1 VGVALLATRITVS
14 AVFLIAGA
22 GKLSDLPGSRRA
34 AAAFG
39 LPELLARYVG
49 VLLPV
54 GELAIGVALLVN
66 RLAWWGGLAGLLLL
80 LAFIGGISVSL
91 IRGRT
96 PDCHCFGQ
104 IHSEPIGAT
113 TLLRNGVLALGA
125 AFIVLSGKS
134 SAGVDPLAWTT
145 TFNAGQ
151 RLGVILGVAAVG
163 LLVAQSVYVIHLRR
177 RVERMARQLSSIS
190 PDPAGSE
197 GAHARGTLTLDDGIT
212 AVRGLPVG
220 SPAPRFTLPDLGG
233 VMVTLDDLL
242 AGQKPV
248 LLLFTNPGCGP
259 CAALVPEIAQWQ
271 REHPRRLTVAV
282 VGEGSA
288 EANRPKAEETGLRD
302 VLLQRER
309 EIAKAYDVSAT
320 PGAVIVYPNGLIGS
334 PVALGAE
341 EIRGLLGK
349 VLELII
355 TAAPIQLQGELTRE
369 PAVEDEPSAVAR
381 SIEVGQPLPHV
392 LVTEF
397 TGKKTPLG
405 VLVHGKTL
413 LLFWRSSCGFCQ
425 QMQARIEAWEADP
438 PPGAPSL
445 LVILTESPHE
455 TQVVRFRSLVVLDRG
470 SAAARALG
478 ATGTPM
484 GLLIDAGNQ
493 VASPL
498 AVGERAIMD
507 LIDPGEEARSRSA

>member
-1 VGVALLATRITVS
+1 VDVTLLAVRITVS

-39 LPELLARYVG
+39 LPERLARYVG

-66 RLAWWGGLAGLLLL
+66 RLAWWGGLAGLILLL
-80 LAFIGGISVSL
+80 VFIGAITLSL

-113 TLLRNGVLALGA
+113 TLLRNGLLALGA
-125 AFIVLSGKS
+125 AFIVLSGRS

-145 TFNAGQ
+145 TLNAGQ
-151 RLGVILGVAAVG
+151 RLGVILSVAAIG
-163 LLVAQSVYVIHLRR
+163 LLAAQSAYVIHLRR
-177 RVERMARQLSSIS
+177 RVERMAREFSRLS
-190 PDPAGSE
+190 PDPAGSD
-197 GAHARGTLTLDDGIT
+197 GAHARGALALDDGMT
-212 AVRGLPVG
+212 AVRGRPVG

-248 LLLFTNPGCGP
+248 LLLFTNPTCGP
-259 CAALVPEIAQWQ
+259 CAALVPEIALWQ

-309 EIAKAYDVSAT
+309 EIAKAYDVGAT
-320 PGAVIVYPNGLIGS
+320 PGAVIVYPNGLVGS

-349 VLELII
+349 VLELVA
-355 TAAPIQLQGELTRE
+355 AAPIQLQGELTRE
-369 PAVEDEPSAVAR
+369 PAAEDEPSAVAR
-381 SIEVGQPLPHV
+381 SIEAGQPLPHV

-405 VLVHGKTL
+405 DLVHGTTL

-425 QMQARIEAWEADP
+425 QMQPRIEAWEADP

-455 TQVVRFRSLVVLDRG
+455 TQVVGFRSSVVLDRG

-484 GLLIDAGNQ
+484 GLLIDAGNR

-498 AVGERAIMD
+498 AVGERAILD
-507 LIDPGEEARSRSA
+507 LIDPGKEARIRSA